1 MTHVPPYNIQDFGPS
16 DLLSSEIEGE
26 RRVKVINDS
35 DNDSIHRI
43 YQSGAASI
51 TGGGDTEILIENMAP
66 GNDRAYFEVLFWT
79 DDTMTTLADPTAGTV
94 VIEGSISGANFWRSI
109 PDGEFLSADGNDPD
123 RSIPEALGPMRNA
136 RIRISSDTDVASHV
150 SVTIDKY

>member
-1 MTHVPPYNIQDFGPS
+1 MSDAPYNIQDFGPS

-35 DNDSIHRI
+35 ENDSIHRV
-43 YQSGAASI
+43 YSSGAVSI
-51 TGGGDTEILIENMAP
+51 TGGSDTEILIEGMAP

-79 DDTMTTLADPTAGTV
+79 DDTMTVLAYPTAGTV
-94 VIEGSISGANFWRSI
+94 VIEGAVSDTNFWRSI
-109 PDGEFLSADGNDPD
+109 PSGDFLSADANDPG
-123 RSIPEALGPMRNA
+123 RPIPEALGPMRSA
-136 RIRISSDTDVASHV
+136 KITISSTTDVATHV

>member
-1 MTHVPPYNIQDFGPS
+1 MAHVPPYNIQDFGPS

-43 YQSGAASI
+43 YQSGAVSI
-51 TGGGDTEILIENMAP
+51 TGGGDTVVLIEGMAP

-79 DDTMTTLADPTAGTV
+79 DDTMTTLADPTVGTV
-94 VIEGSISGANFWRSI
+94 VIEGAVSDANFWRTI
-109 PDGEFLSADGNDPD
+109 PSGDFLSADGNDPD
-123 RSIPEALGPMRNA
+123 RCIPEALGPMRNA
-136 RIRISSDTDVASHV
+136 RITISSATDVATHV